1 MLQRF
6 QRYCATHRLRRAD
19 SRWLV
24 AVSGGID
31 SMTLA
36 HLCHAGGVP
45 IGVLHCHFGLRG
57 AESDDDALFVE
68 QWADARRIPFFCAR
82 FDTQRYAAA
91 HALSTQMAARELR
104 YAWFEEMRQT
114 HAYTDIAV
122 AHHADDNAETL
133 LINLLRGTGLKGL
146 CGMMPVNGR
155 IIRPLL
161 FATRREIGEYARQNH
176 IAYREDRTNA
186 GNDYV
191 RNQIR
196 HRVIPELQKINPA
209 ATAHIVAAAGRL
221 TQARRAL
228 ATEKD
233 KIANACGS
241 RTAAGE
247 VRISIAALKA
257 TPHYAFWLFEWLQ
270 DYHFPSAVTTDVVDA
285 LDGQAGKR
293 FYSPDH
299 LLVKDRDELIIT
311 PLAPPPVAGEQAIEK
326 DCRGITQPLPLRF
339 EYRATGADFVLP
351 RGKHT
356 ACLAADKL
364 QFPLRLRPWRAGD
377 AFVPFGM
384 KGRKKVSDFLI
395 DEKMP
400 RHRKASQYVLTSGAD
415 VVWLVGRRIDDR
427 YRITPATA
435 EALVIT
441 LYTDDSLYR
450 YV

>member
-36 HLCHAGGVP
+36 HLCHADGIP
-45 IGVLHCHFGLRG
+45 MGVLHCNFGLRG
-57 AESDDDALFVE
+57 AESDGDALFVE

-82 FDTQRYAAA
+82 FDTQRYAEA

-104 YAWFEEMRQT
+104 YAWFEDMRRT

-122 AHHADDNAETL
+122 AHHADDNAETV

-146 CGMMPVNGR
+146 CGMQPVSGR

-161 FATRREIGEYARQNH
+161 FAARREIDEYARQNH
-176 IAYREDRTNA
+176 IAYRDDRTNA
-186 GNDYV
+186 GDDYV

-196 HRVIPELQKINPA
+196 HRVMPELQKINPA
-209 ATAHIVAAAGRL
+209 ATERIVAAAGRL
-221 TQARRAL
+221 TQASRAL

-233 KIANACGS
+233 KIAAACIA
-241 RTAAGE
+241 RTAGE
-247 VRISIAALKA
+247 TRISIAALKA

-270 DYHFPSAVTTDVVDA
+270 YYRFPSAVTAAVVNA

-299 LLVKDRDELIIT
+299 LLIKDRDELIIT
-311 PLAPPPVAGEQAIEK
+311 PLPPPGAGEQAIEK
-326 DCRGITQPLPLRF
+326 DCRSIAQPLPLRF
-339 EYRATGADFVLP
+339 
-351 RGKHT
+351 
-356 ACLAADKL
+356 
-364 QFPLRLRPWRAGD
+364 
-377 AFVPFGM
+377 
-384 KGRKKVSDFLI
+384 
-395 DEKMP
+395 
-400 RHRKASQYVLTSGAD
+400 
-415 VVWLVGRRIDDR
+415 
-427 YRITPATA
+427 
-435 EALVIT
+435 
-441 LYTDDSLYR
+441 
-450 YV
+450 